1 MEPDAGAPVLGVEDL
16 RVSFASANR
25 PLHAVD
31 GVELT
36 VGLGET
42 VALVG
47 ESGCG
52 KTMTGLAI
60 LGLTPPEAEV
70 AGRITFEGQDVR
82 SLPPRQLRHLRG
94 SGISMVFQEPVSS
107 LNPVFRIGE
116 QIRDVIRAHDRT
128 VSRSEARDRAVELL
142 ERLSRQVR
150 RHNTRD
156 GRGRAGGRHAA
167 GAARGHTGEGPS
179 DCRNHARRGDDHT
192 SSSADNLGWRRRALA
207 IPVGPPRRAACAAAD
222 RSCRVQRARE
232 AGFTWAQ
239 IAAALGVSPQPP
251 TRKHVR
257 RLGSQGNRPT

>member
-116 QIRDVIRAHDRT
+116 QIGDVVRAHDRT
-128 VSRSEARDRAVELL
+128 VSKRMAHDGAVEL
-142 ERLSRQVR
+142 
-150 RHNTRD
+150 
-156 GRGRAGGRHAA
+156 
-167 GAARGHTGEGPS
+167 
-179 DCRNHARRGDDHT
+179 
-192 SSSADNLGWRRRALA
+192 
-207 IPVGPPRRAACAAAD
+207 
-222 RSCRVQRARE
+222 
-232 AGFTWAQ
+232 
-239 IAAALGVSPQPP
+239 
-251 TRKHVR
+251 
-257 RLGSQGNRPT
+257 